1 MVEEVQIV
9 KLPSLRQTHKCKTS
23 LNGLNAQTRR
33 FSCIGLSSDNSQT
46 SLIGQLVGKAKGLK

>member
-1 MVEEVQIV
+1 MV

-23 LNGLNAQTRR
+23 LNGLNPQTRR
-33 FSCIGLSSDNSQT
+33 FRCIGLSSDSSQT

>member
-1 MVEEVQIV
+1 MV
-9 KLPSLRQTHKCKTS
+9 KLPSLRQRHKCKTS

-33 FSCIGLSSDNSQT
+33 FRCIGLSSDSSQT